1 MPIESKSFLTLPINI
16 ASSGNNT
23 VIPVLNGAGF
33 KIWKM
38 WLVANGA
45 VTITYQDGSSTSLS
59 GPVALVSGGSQSF
72 TYDGTAH
79 FTTSIGN
86 AFVINLSGSVQVSGT
101 VYYTRG

>member
-16 ASSGNNT
+16 SSSGNNT
-23 VIPVLNGAGF
+23 VIPALTGAGF

-45 VTITYQDGSSTSLS
+45 VTVTYQDGASTAIS

-72 TYDGTAH
+72 SYEGTAH
-79 FTTSIGN
+79 FNTSIGN
-86 AFVINLSGSVQVSGT
+86 AFVINLSGAVQVSGT